1 LAMQPLPDDMKHLI
15 NYDEK
20 LIWVLNASETVA
32 LTDQRIII
40 RKSGGLGLRKSFVD
54 YPYSNMDNIILDR
67 GFRRASVEILM
78 RSGVQSLKITSLS
91 KSDAYQLHRIIRENI
106 MHSSSKPGQPFPVII
121 QSPSES
127 RPADKNKGNGEQECG
142 KCGRKVSP
150 DFAVCPFC
158 SYALKIECPEC
169 GKQIERRFKVCPY
182 CGEDLSFLKEIDLEL

>member
-1 LAMQPLPDDMKHLI
+1 LAIQPLPDDMKHLI

-20 LIWVLNASETVA
+20 LIWVLSGSEIVA
-32 LTDQRIII
+32 VTDQRIII
-40 RKSGGLGLRKSFVD
+40 RKSGGLGLKKSFVD

-67 GFRRASVEILM
+67 GFRKASVEILM
-78 RSGVQSLKITSLS
+78 RSGVQSLKIGNLS

-106 MHSSSKPGQPFPVII
+106 IHSSSRQGQPFPVII
-121 QSPSES
+121 QSPS
-127 RPADKNKGNGEQECG
+127 RPGAQSKGDGDQECK

-169 GKQIERRFKVCPY
+169 GKQIERRYNVCPY
-182 CGEDLSFLKEIDLEL
+182 CGEDLSFLKEIGLEL

>member
-1 LAMQPLPDDMKHLI
+1 LATQPLPDDMKHLI

-20 LIWVLNASETVA
+20 LIWVLNASEIVA

-40 RKSGGLGLRKSFVD
+40 RKSGGLGLKKSFVD

-78 RSGVQSLKITSLS
+78 RSGVQSLKISSLS

-106 MHSSSKPGQPFPVII
+106 MHSSSKPAQPFPVII
-121 QSPSES
+121 QNPPDS
-127 RPADKNKGNGEQECG
+127 RSAEQNKGRSDQECG

-169 GKQIERRFKVCPY
+169 SKQIDRRFKVCPY
-182 CGEDLSFLKEIDLEL
+182 CGEDLSYLKEIDLEL